1 MVINFKPHEGVPEA
15 LDAAQITEMMPR
27 AAGTFCRN
35 AAYLEK
41 LLLALAVKKI
51 FAAIGNFGIGVM
63 FM

>member
-1 MVINFKPHEGVPEA
+1 MHAIRPFHK
-15 LDAAQITEMMPR
+15 
-27 AAGTFCRN
+27 AGILAFCRN

-63 FM
+63 FIKR